1 MDFNIIFILFMILGV
16 VFGVDFFLLI
26 EKINIH
32 NNYKYT
38 LKENLIDIGLAISGV
53 IGGLAIIILLIIL

>member
-1 MDFNIIFILFMILGV
+1 MILGV
-16 VFGVDFFLLI
+16 TLGVDFFLLI

-38 LKENLIDIGLAISGV
+38 LKENIIDIILAISGV
-53 IGGLAIIILLIIL
+53 IAGLAIIILLIIL